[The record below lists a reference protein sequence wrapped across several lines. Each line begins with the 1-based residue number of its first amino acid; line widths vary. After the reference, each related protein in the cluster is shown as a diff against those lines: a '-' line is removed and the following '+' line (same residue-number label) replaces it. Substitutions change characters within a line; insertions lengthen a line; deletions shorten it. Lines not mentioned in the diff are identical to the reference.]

1 MNNDF
6 NLETYYF
13 GADFI
18 IEQVSQLE
26 SEINGTLIGGD
37 IEYVHRMRVA
47 SRRLRSALKL
57 FTIYFPENCAE
68 KWRKEMKGITRALG
82 NARDLDIQIQLVR
95 EKRQNLIDESCRPGY
110 ERLLLR
116 LSQQRTRAQ
125 QKIISAIHSLTQNQT
140 LDEIRNVL
148 KRARIK
154 DSYTYT
160 PSLFRLGEKAINDA
174 LMTFLSFQ
182 AAIQTP
188 NNIEELHAMRIA
200 GKHLRYTMEIFKPMY
215 EDPIIHYIEIMKK
228 IQDQLGE
235 IHDCDVWI
243 GWLPE
248 FIEQEKNRIQ
258 AYFGHTRPFA
268 RLLPGIDH
276 LLQDRKQ
283 KRQEEY
289 QAFLSDWQMLTD
301 DQSWEKL
308 REAIQTPEHP

>member
-57 FTIYFPENCAE
+57 FNIYFPENCAE

-125 QKIISAIHSLTQNQT
+125 QKIISAIHSLTQNQI

-148 KRARIK
+148 KRARIE
-154 DSYTYT
+154 DSYAFT

-215 EDPIIHYIEIMKK
+215 EDPIIPYIEIMKK

-276 LLQDRKQ
+276 LLEDRKQ

-289 QAFLSDWQMLTD
+289 QAFLADWQRLTD